1 MPDKGIVQKRPTVP
15 PRVHP
20 AFTLALALVAVP
32 ILVLFGFGFM
42 NDEGVPWRVVIVLTY
57 LSGAWLAPI
66 VLAWRLVRQ
75 GVHLSDAVAAAIG
88 ASVAVL
94 AVDLGLLTIE
104 LPAAQLLMLL
114 LLGAAIPL
122 TISVWVGARRM
133 RVPPR
138 PDIPS

>member
-1 MPDKGIVQKRPTVP
+1 MQKRPTGP
-15 PRVHP
+15 QRVHP
-20 AFTLALALVAVP
+20 AFTLALTLVAVP
-32 ILVLFGFGFM
+32 ILVLFGLGFM
-42 NDEGVPWRVVIVLTY
+42 NEEGVAWRIVIVPTY
-57 LSGAWLAPI
+57 LAGAWLAPI

-94 AVDLGLLTIE
+94 AVDLSLLTIG

-114 LLGAAIPL
+114 LIGAAVPL
-122 TISVWVGARRM
+122 TVSVWVHARRT